1 MPFRPEDEALVAR
14 LEEEAVYA
22 RLFREHAGPTA
33 PEPPRRA
40 AGLLHEL
47 RALPGGRDALVM
59 AGLAAGP
66 DGPAPERDPLELPS
80 AALDGLTALLT
91 APSFAGYPPALLHH
105 LGLHFARVAGCRE
118 RELAR
123 RAAQDALDASR
134 EERGAREREGGGARR
149 ELGPVEAWELSLA
162 AFFALSRCT
171 DYLAELV
178 TRALGPATSGAVK
191 TRAADVARLSAEL
204 PFLHVGEL
212 GERALAGARARDA
225 RARIALMALARA
237 EAAAARAGLDEA
249 ARGAAVARCAAAHA
263 RAIEE
268 ALEPTAQALD
278 DAALANELTTRGIA
292 ALQGL
297 VEVWELSGQDEA
309 VERFFVERAEPVCWE
324 LQRRREWDKFAQLF
338 GPDAGPHGAPARA
351 HTFRLVE
358 SLIARVTGDR
368 GRVAYAAAC
377 AQFLVFYTNAA
388 TTLDRQIAIVERAV
402 AVCPSH
408 RNGRAVLASFLCQ
421 KARRKVE
428 TLVASG
434 AEIDEAEAL
443 VARARDLFPSAREVE
458 ETAALVRARRTGALP
473 RLP

>member
-1 MPFRPEDEALVAR
+1 MPFRPEDEALLAR
-14 LEEEAVYA
+14 LEEEALYA
-22 RLFREHAGPTA
+22 RLFRAHAGPGA
-33 PEPPRRA
+33 PEPSRRA

-47 RALPGGRDALVM
+47 RAVPGAPE
-59 AGLAAGP
+59 ALAAGLLAAP
-66 DGPAPERDPLELPS
+66 DGEPAEAPGG
-80 AALDGLTALLT
+80 ALDGLTSLMA
-91 APSFAGYPPALLHH
+91 APSFAGYSPALLHH
-105 LGLHFARVAGCRE
+105 LGLHFARAAACRE
-118 RELAR
+118 RELAP
-123 RAAQDALDASR
+123 
-134 EERGAREREGGGARR
+134 RGSGEAETGRR
-149 ELGPVEAWELSLA
+149 ELGPVEAWELALS
-162 AFFALSRCT
+162 AFFALTRCT
-171 DYLAELV
+171 EYLTDLV
-178 TRALGPATSGAVK
+178 ARALGPATGGAIK
-191 TRAADVARLSAEL
+191 TRTADVARLAAEL
-204 PFLHVGEL
+204 PLQHVARL
-212 GERALAGARARDA
+212 GERAVAGARGRDA
-225 RARIALMALARA
+225 RARVALMALARA
-237 EAAAARAGLDEA
+237 DAASRRAGLPEA
-249 ARGAAVARCAAAHA
+249 ERGAVVARCAAAHA

-297 VEVWELSGQDEA
+297 VEVWEFSGQDEA

-338 GPDAGPHGAPARA
+338 GPDAGPHGVPARA

-358 SLIARVTGDR
+358 SLIARVMGDR

-428 TLVASG
+428 SLVTSS
-434 AEIDEAEAL
+434 AEVDEAEAL
-443 VARARDLFPSAREVE
+443 VARARELFPSAREVE
-458 ETAALVRARRTGALP
+458 ETAALVRARRTSGLP